1 MIQTK
6 KQLAQSISA
15 FTQAQLNDF
24 NALLS
29 CDMPCR
35 IVGFPIVSGAFINT
49 SIVEV
54 AFEVA
59 TDLALPTVII
69 PVETSLL
76 VRAPLSIGDKGL
88 ARMVSGGI
96 ARLGG
101 LGGGVPEF
109 LQFTAN
115 LNNRV
120 FVPIGH
126 ADAVAVKSNLFTSL
140 VPISDN
146 TNKTTPTMLRTNGD
160 DIVNKINEIAAWTR
174 ANGSGIANLSGTKL
188 AESV

>member
-1 MIQTK
+1 MIQIK
-6 KQLAQSISA
+6 KQLAQSIST
-15 FTQAQLNDF
+15 FTQSELSDF

-54 AFEVA
+54 AFEVS
-59 TDLALPTVII
+59 TDLALPQVII

-76 VRAPLSIGDKGL
+76 VREPLSIGDKGL
-88 ARMVSGGI
+88 ARMVSGDI

-101 LGGGVPEF
+101 LGGGVSKF
-109 LQFTAN
+109 LQLTAN

-126 ADAVAVKSNLFTSL
+126 ADAVAVKNTLFTSL
-140 VPISDN
+140 APISDN
-146 TNKTTPTMLRTNGD
+146 VNKTTPTMLRTNGD
-160 DIVNKINEIAAWTR
+160 DIVAKINEIAAWTR
-174 ANGSGIANLSGTKL
+174 ANGSSIADLIGTKL

>member
-1 MIQTK
+1 MIQIK
-6 KQLAQSISA
+6 KQLAQSVA
-15 FTQAQLNDF
+15 TFTQSELNDF

-35 IVGFPIVSGAFINT
+35 VVGFPIVSGAFINT
-49 SIVEV
+49 SIVEI
-54 AFEVA
+54 AFEVS
-59 TDLALPTVII
+59 TDLALPQVVI

-76 VRAPLSIGDKGL
+76 VRAPLSVGDKGI

-96 ARLGG
+96 AKLGG
-101 LGGGVPEF
+101 LGGGTPDM
-109 LQFTAN
+109 LAITAN

-126 ADAVAVKSNLFTSL
+126 ADAVAVKNTLFTSL
-140 VPISDN
+140 APISDN
-146 TNKTTPTMLRTNGD
+146 VNKTTPTMLRTNGD
-160 DIVNKINEIAAWTR
+160 DIVAKINEIAAWSR
-174 ANGSGIANLSGTKL
+174 GEGSGIADLVGTKL